1 VSTAGSGWGWCTVHG
16 AAHDAMDGAVHSAGS
31 DAAEPA
37 CAAAQDGGSLPAS
50 AFY

>member
-1 VSTAGSGWGWCTVHG
+1 MSTVRSSWGWHTVHG
-16 AAHDAMDGAVHSAGS
+16 AVHDAMDGAVHSAGC

-37 CAAAQDGGSLPAS
+37 CAACQDGGSLPAS